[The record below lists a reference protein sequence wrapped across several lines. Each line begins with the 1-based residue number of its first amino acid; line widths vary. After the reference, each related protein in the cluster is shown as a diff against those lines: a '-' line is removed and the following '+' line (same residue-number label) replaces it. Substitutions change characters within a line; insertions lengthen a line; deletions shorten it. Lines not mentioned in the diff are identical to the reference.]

1 MAQDTDEYGKII
13 SATEGEK
20 LFGNVIASHEIII
33 NDLLAYCQKAGSVI
47 MFAEENG
54 ELFVAGRGRKILS
67 FNQKQPS
74 QDLIFHVYSVSKVDE
89 LLTLGKDE
97 FTVVEIRSDV
107 IDLKNGEFIL
117 EYGFPCPPYCG

>member
-1 MAQDTDEYGKII
+1 MAQNTDEYGKII

-20 LFGNVIASHEIII
+20 LFASVIASYEIITK
-33 NDLLAYCQKAGSVI
+33 DLLTYCQNAGRAI

-54 ELFVAGRGRKILS
+54 ELYVAGLGRKILS
-67 FNQKQPS
+67 FNQRQPS
-74 QDLIFHVYSVSKVDE
+74 QDLVFHVYGVSKVDE
-89 LLTLGKDE
+89 LLTRGKDE
-97 FTVVEIRSDV
+97 VTVVEIRSDL